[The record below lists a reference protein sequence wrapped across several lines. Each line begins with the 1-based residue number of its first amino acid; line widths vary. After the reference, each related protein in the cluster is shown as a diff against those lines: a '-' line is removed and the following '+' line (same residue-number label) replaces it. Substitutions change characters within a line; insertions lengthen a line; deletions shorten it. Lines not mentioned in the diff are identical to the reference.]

1 MEPVGLLMPA
11 LIGSLVT
18 VSINIDRLT
27 SQKPFVLITVLSRL
41 GVLVAFDSHW
51 DNSKLV
57 YTDYYCDVEWSA
69 FLKWTKNEF
78 KLINNPWRIIK
89 DKTILLIMTDRF
101 YLCVIKS
108 LTSTMT
114 SVENIWFSFLS
125 VFCNMMM
132 FYYASY
138 KRHSK
143 TSSYYINYPGC
154 IDYMYIYTMD
164 CLVVQR
170 TKQSTT
176 QPWS

>member
-18 VSINIDRLT
+18 VSINIDRLI

-89 DKTILLIMTDRF
+89 NKTILLIMTDRF

-114 SVENIWFSFLS
+114 PIENIWFSFLS
-125 VFCNMMM
+125 VFCIRGIV
-132 FYYASY
+132 
-138 KRHSK
+138 KHHHI
-143 TSSYYINYPGC
+143 TSIWLVIMAVSTTC
-154 IDYMYIYTMD
+154 TYTMD
-164 CLVVQR
+164 CLVVQK